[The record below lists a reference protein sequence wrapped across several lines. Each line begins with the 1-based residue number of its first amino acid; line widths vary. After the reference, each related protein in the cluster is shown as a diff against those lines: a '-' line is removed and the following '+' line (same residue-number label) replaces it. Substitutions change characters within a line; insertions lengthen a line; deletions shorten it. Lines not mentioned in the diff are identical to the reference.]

1 MIFLFLKKQSQFI
14 DSRAIFFL
22 YNVIETHSQR
32 EVTIKD
38 MFHVFSFIEQ
48 RVRCQKRNDQ
58 RVRNKLLTDRGERN
72 QKLTD
77 QPVGSTKPNLLIYL

>member
-1 MIFLFLKKQSQFI
+1 
-14 DSRAIFFL
+14 
-22 YNVIETHSQR
+22 
-32 EVTIKD
+32 

-58 RVRNKLLTDRGERN
+58 RVRNQMLTDRGEENRKYKTQLTYLFVRRQMITDQREIN

-77 QPVGSTKPNLLIYL
+77 QCVRSQILIDQC